1 MTRSSGVAISRAIE
15 PIPQDDEAIR
25 TALADAFLPALL
37 PALAQATGDFSL
49 LREELRPPGVAMGV
63 EQGGMTAE
71 QQETARALAFDA
83 LTLLRGRAFDDS
95 AYPADADLLRITN
108 WMTSSTASDDY
119 LPLLREELAPT
130 GQDPRAPAWRYDGQ
144 TPFFVAV
151 IGAGMSGILAGIR
164 LKQAGVPFVIIE
176 KNADVGGT
184 WFENTYPGARVDSS
198 NAFYSYSFAQ
208 KIDWPKYYSTQPVLL
223 DYFRACAAEYG
234 VRDSIRFRTEVLSVV
249 FDDDR
254 RTWTLRLRTS
264 DGGEETLEAQA
275 VISAAGQLNRP
286 RMPEIAGMERFAGPA
301 FHSARWDDSVD
312 LKGKRVAVIG
322 TGASA
327 AQLIPVVAREAAELH
342 VFQRTP
348 AWFIPSPHYHD
359 DVPDGLQWLFRHV
372 PYYAHWYRF
381 WLFWMSTDGL
391 LPAAIVDEGWPHQ
404 DRSVSAAND
413 MIRAL
418 LTGYIQSQFADRP
431 DLLEKVIPAYPPAAK
446 RMVLDNGIWAQTLKR
461 ENVRLITDAIRE
473 ITPRGVVTADGQER
487 AVDVIIYGTG
497 FQASRFLTP
506 MHVVGRQ
513 GIDLN
518 QQWDGDARA
527 YMGIT
532 VPNFPNFFM
541 MYGPNTN
548 IVVNGSI
555 IYFSECEVQYIMG
568 CVRLLLEQGHRAM
581 DCKKDVHDAY
591 NERIDAQNRL
601 RAWGASSVNSWYK
614 NDRGRVSQNW
624 PGNLIEYWQQTRQP
638 DPADYAFL

>member
-1 MTRSSGVAISRAIE
+1 VTITRAIE
-15 PIPQDDEAIR
+15 PIPADDEAIR
-25 TALADAFLPALL
+25 VALKDAFLPALL

-49 LREELRPPGVAMGV
+49 LREELRPPGIAMGA
-63 EQGGMTAE
+63 EQGGMTPE

-83 LTLLRGRAFDDS
+83 LTSLRGRAFDDG
-95 AYPADADLLRITN
+95 AYPADDDLLRITN
-108 WMTSSTASDDY
+108 WLTASPASAEY

-130 GQDPRAPAWRYDGQ
+130 GQDPRAPDWRYDGK

-164 LKQAGVPFVIIE
+164 LKQAGVPFVIIG
-176 KNADVGGT
+176 KNAAVGGT
-184 WFENTYPGARVDSS
+184 WFENSYPGARVDSS

-234 VRDSIRFRTEVLSVV
+234 VRDSVRFRTEVLSVT
-249 FDDDR
+249 FDDAR
-254 RTWTLRLRTS
+254 NIWTLRLRTP
-264 DGGEETLEAQA
+264 DGGEETIEAQA

-286 RMPEIAGMERFAGPA
+286 LMPEIAGRERFAGPA

-327 AQLIPVVAREAAELH
+327 AQLIPVVACEAAELH

-348 AWFIPSPHYHD
+348 AWFVPSPHYHD
-359 DVPDGLQWLFRHV
+359 DVPEGLQWLFAHV

-391 LPAAIVDEGWPHQ
+391 LPAAIVDESWP
-404 DRSVSAAND
+404 DKERSVSAAND

-418 LTGYIQSQFADRP
+418 LTGYITSQFADRP
-431 DLLEKVIPAYPPAAK
+431 DLLEKVIPSYPPTAK

-461 ENVRLITDAIRE
+461 DNVHLITDAIRE

-506 MHVVGRQ
+506 MRVVGRK
-513 GIDLN
+513 GVDLN
-518 QQWDGDARA
+518 AQWDGDARA

-581 DCKKDVHDAY
+581 DCKRDVHDAY
-591 NERIDAQNRL
+591 NERIDALNRQ

-638 DPADYAFL
+638 DAADYVFL